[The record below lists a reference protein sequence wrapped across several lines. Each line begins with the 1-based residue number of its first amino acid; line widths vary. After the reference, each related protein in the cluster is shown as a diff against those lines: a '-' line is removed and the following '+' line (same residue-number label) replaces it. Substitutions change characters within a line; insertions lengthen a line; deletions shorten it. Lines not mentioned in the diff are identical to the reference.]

1 VGYKKNLAK
10 KNLHERF
17 STPLH
22 QFVESNSD
30 SLTMSFATQKDI
42 ADLHAAKLQFKQ
54 AVSEQLT
61 TGTQFK

>member
-10 KNLHERF
+10 KTCMRDFLP
-17 STPLH
+17 PLH